1 MSLTE
6 TAPAAEETPVSSEV
20 LDLRAAVEKSKAAI
34 AEKSEEIEAKKR
46 KGGRP
51 PGSRDKKPRK
61 TKPGFSAEPA
71 RAENAP
77 ETPLHE
83 GAIVDPFAGYTPS
96 PFIPAIAAGLK
107 VPFSNHAAK
116 TGCEAVALS
125 EEEAHAVAL
134 EIDKAAYVWM
144 PDLMRIDP
152 KVAVLLSAGVAIGG
166 LALSKAMILEA
177 WKKEKKTEA
186 PPMKPTA
193 PGESAFAVETAP
205 STPSG
210 NANDGRPRVAPGG
223 INGFE
228 AGFAPPLAI

>member
-1 MSLTE
+1 MSITE

-34 AEKSEEIEAKKR
+34 AEKSEEIELKKR
-46 KGGRP
+46 NRGRP

-61 TKPGFSAEPA
+61 TKPGFSAEPT
-71 RAENAP
+71 ESSP
-77 ETPLHE
+77 EIPLHE

-107 VPFSNHAAK
+107 VPFSNYAAK

-125 EEEAHAVAL
+125 EEEAHAAAL
-134 EIDKAAYVWM
+134 EIDKAVYAWM

-177 WKKEKKTEA
+177 WQKEKKTEA
-186 PPMKPTA
+186 PPMKPTG

-205 STPSG
+205 VAG